1 MTWESNAES
10 AGTLAAFAKTI
21 VIYTSTDVAG
31 NNDLTQDAGSRYS
44 IGTQEMIDP
53 QSSTV
58 PEPSSIFLMGSAL
71 LAIAWFRRRLRVDS
85 VVTMK

>member
-1 MTWESNAES
+1 MS
-10 AGTLAAFAKTI
+10 
-21 VIYTSTDVAG
+21 YPSTDVAG

-53 QSSTV
+53 QATV
-58 PEPSSIFLMGSAL
+58 PEPSSVILMGTAL
-71 LAIAWFRRRLRVDS
+71 VAIAWFRRRLRVDS